1 MISQVYSNIKT
12 YQNVWFKYMQFVVYH
27 LFSMDQLK
35 NKSQDKKPQ
44 KDEKGKKEYIT
55 YKK

>member
-35 NKSQDKKPQ
+35 NKSQGKKPQ

-55 YKK
+55 YK